1 MHPRS
6 DIAKPPTHVVVIRH
20 PVRVVATI
28 VAGIQRISDALG
40 VRLLASGPKDLLD
53 DRGSGS
59 GFRVYD
65 LRPRVLPCGL
75 RV

>member
-1 MHPRS
+1 MRPRS
-6 DIAKPPTHVVVIRH
+6 DVAKPPTHVVVIR
-20 PVRVVATI
+20 REKLVATI